1 MDETVIVVTGAEPL
15 DPDAVARLP
24 RNGIVIAADGALDH
38 ALAAGLSPAGLVGDL
53 DSISAG
59 GLAWA
64 EAHATIQ
71 RHDPDKDHTDTE
83 LALAIAADFNPA
95 RLVMVSG
102 GGDRLDHT
110 LAAIGALGQSN
121 LTSIPIVEAW
131 WGNQH
136 IRVLHGPGRL
146 NFDVLPGTTISLVAM
161 HGECNGV
168 TVTGVKWPLQ
178 AERLEPLAG
187 RGISN
192 LATDEQIEVTVFE
205 GVVTIFTY
213 APEALS

>member
-1 MDETVIVVTGAEPL
+1 M
-15 DPDAVARLP
+15 
-24 RNGIVIAADGALDH
+24 
-38 ALAAGLSPAGLVGDL
+38 
-53 DSISAG
+53 
-59 GLAWA
+59 
-64 EAHATIQ
+64 
-71 RHDPDKDHTDTE
+71 
-83 LALAIAADFNPA
+83 AIAADFNPA